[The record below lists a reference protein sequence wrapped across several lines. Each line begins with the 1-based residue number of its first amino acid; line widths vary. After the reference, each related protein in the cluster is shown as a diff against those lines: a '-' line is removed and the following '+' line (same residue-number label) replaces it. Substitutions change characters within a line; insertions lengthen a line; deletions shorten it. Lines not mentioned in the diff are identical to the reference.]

1 MDQIATIGKVINT
14 HGIRGGLKV
23 MPFSDFPDRVK
34 DLRRLFVSTKG
45 QRTPYPVVDA
55 FVNGRFWVVHLNGVS
70 TVEAAGKLIGS
81 LLEIPL
87 SERVTLPENAFYLD
101 EIIGLNVFTV
111 DGEYLGTIK
120 DVLQTGANDVYVIE
134 REGNE
139 SQKTDILIPA
149 LKSVVLNIDIKNERM
164 DVELPDGL
172 L

>member
-1 MDQIATIGKVINT
+1 MDQMATIGKVINT

-23 MPFSDFPDRVK
+23 LPFSDFPDRVK
-34 DLRRLFVSTKG
+34 DLRRLFVQIKG

-55 FVNGRFWVVHLNGVS
+55 FVNGRYWVVFLNGVS
-70 TVEAAGKLIGS
+70 TVEAAEELIGS

-101 EIIGLNVFTV
+101 EIIGLKVFTV
-111 DGEYLGTIK
+111 DGDYLGPIK

-139 SQKTDILIPA
+139 SQNTDILIPA

-164 DVELPDGL
+164 DVQLPDGL

>member
-1 MDQIATIGKVINT
+1 MATIGKVINT

-23 MPFSDFPDRVK
+23 LPFSDFPDRVK
-34 DLRRLFVSTKG
+34 DLRRIFVQIKG

-55 FVNGRFWVVHLNGVS
+55 FVNGRFWVIHVNGVS
-70 TVEAAGKLIGS
+70 TVEAAGELIGS

-87 SERVTLPENAFYLD
+87 SERVALPENAFYLD
-101 EIIGLNVFTV
+101 EIIGLKVFTV
-111 DGEYLGTIK
+111 DGDCLGQVK
-120 DVLQTGANDVYVIE
+120 DVLQTGANDVYVIG

-139 SQKTDILIPA
+139 SQEKDILIPA

-172 L
+172 V